1 MVKIFGGLLIT
12 AGLLLTIPGKSEE
25 MHLAKEW
32 TFREGSGQ
40 EKVFQFGKNHE
51 IDLDQVAGR
60 TGKCYDEC
68 VIINHFELKKE
79 TKLGFGAGADWWFEV
94 KLNGKTIFSTFP
106 KGNSG
111 FLIISYGN
119 FRFCG
124 TGKAGKNQLEIRVRR
139 GVASWKFC
147 LKEESAEMVDPCS
160 ELTME
165 ADAGLVIGK
174 IKPMNAVN
182 NGPIKGRRSTTRG
195 NFESY
200 RKLEIPFARNH
211 DASFCSSYGGEHT
224 VDVHAIFPDFSKD
237 ADDPASYD
245 FARTDRYL
253 KTIMEAGS
261 KVFYRLGS
269 KIEPAPE
276 KYGTKVPPDFKKW
289 AVICEHI
296 IRHYNEGWANGFKM
310 NIEYWEIWNEP
321 DLPPGRDGLSASWQ
335 GTPEQF
341 FEFYRVTALHLK
353 KCFPKLKIG
362 GPALAGN
369 HAWAEKF
376 LAAMKATP
384 RVPLDFFSWHFY
396 ANNPITGVEK
406 AQIVRKMLDENGYR
420 KTESIL
426 NEWNYIRNWSEHY
439 IYTIRQI
446 IGLKGAVF
454 TAAMMSRF
462 QDAPVDMLMY
472 YDARPCCLNGLFDFY
487 TYAPLKGYY
496 SLLAWSKLVRL
507 GRQFKVD
514 VKGKNGLA
522 ATGAT
527 DGKGHV
533 GILVSRFFEQDDLPG
548 DLPLTLKVKGTD
560 LRGAKLYL
568 LDETHDLTDVAYRM
582 NPNGEILFSM
592 KANTVLYLEAGKE

>member
-1 MVKIFGGLLIT
+1 MRKIFLT
-12 AGLLLTIPGKSEE
+12 AAVSLLLSITGKGEE

-32 TFREGSGQ
+32 TFREGSGP
-40 EKVFQFGKNHE
+40 EKVFQFGKNYAV
-51 IDLDQVAGR
+51 DLDQVAGR

-68 VIINHFELKKE
+68 VITNHFELKKE
-79 TKLGFGAGADWWFEV
+79 TKLGFGAGADYWFEV

-106 KGNSG
+106 KGNSE
-111 FLIISYGN
+111 FLNISYGN

-139 GVASWKFC
+139 GDASWKFC
-147 LKEESAEMVDPCS
+147 LKEEPAEMIDPCS
-160 ELTME
+160 PLTVE
-165 ADAGLVIGK
+165 ADPTTALGK
-174 IKPMNAVN
+174 IKPMNALN
-182 NGPIKGRRSTTRG
+182 NGPIKAKSIQSRG
-195 NFESY
+195 NFD
-200 RKLEIPFARNH
+200 RFRDLEIPFVRNH
-211 DASFCSSYGGEHT
+211 DASFFSAYGGEHT

-237 ADDPASYD
+237 ADDPSSYD

-253 KTIMEAGS
+253 KTIAEGGS

-269 KIEPAPE
+269 KIEHAPE
-276 KYGTKVPPDFKKW
+276 KYGTKVPADFKKW

-310 NIEYWEIWNEP
+310 DIEYWEIWNEP
-321 DLPPGRDGLSASWQ
+321 DLTAVQEHKPTWQ
-335 GTPEQF
+335 GTDEEF
-341 FEFYRVTALHLK
+341 FQMYRITAQHLK

-362 GPALAGN
+362 GPALAGVLP
-369 HAWAEKF
+369 WAEKF

-396 ANNPITGVEK
+396 GNNPIKGVEK
-406 AQIVRKMLDENGYR
+406 AQIVRKMLDESGYR

-507 GRQFKVD
+507 GRQIKVD

-527 DGKGHV
+527 DGKGRI
-533 GILVSRFFEQDDLPG
+533 GILFSRFFEQDDLPG
-548 DLPLTLKVKGTD
+548 DLPLTLKVKGID

-568 LDETHDLTDVAYRM
+568 IDETHDLAEIPYRM
-582 NPNGEILFSM
+582 DKYGNLLFNM
-592 KANTVLYLEAGKE
+592 KANTVMYLEAGKE